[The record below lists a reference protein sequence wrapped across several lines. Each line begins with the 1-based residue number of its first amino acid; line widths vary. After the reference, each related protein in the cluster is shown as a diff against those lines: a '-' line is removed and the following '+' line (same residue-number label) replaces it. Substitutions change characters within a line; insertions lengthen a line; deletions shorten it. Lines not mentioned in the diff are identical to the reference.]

1 MSIIFQVDK
10 IFASI
15 LPIGRYPLLSVSRI
29 TVIVRLSWLVSL
41 VISISVNAVYPCSY
55 EPAAVLCI
63 PLLPSGF
70 FYTLLSFLCLIFVC
84 LIIGFTA
91 TIFFLKKV
99 RQRRSHRIQI
109 IKVEAKLY
117 LARKSRKA
125 GIYCPWFNS
134 DIMKW
139 FYFFFRNSARSRTL
153 ATLWPG
159 LTIKLWRRMQ

>member
-15 LPIGRYPLLSVSRI
+15 LPIGRYPLFSVSRI

-99 RQRRSHRIQI
+99 RQGRSHRS
-109 IKVEAKLY
+109 KVLKVTY
-117 LARKSRKA
+117 VFYIARKPRKA
-125 GIYCPWFNS
+125 GIFCF
-134 DIMKW
+134 
-139 FYFFFRNSARSRTL
+139 
-153 ATLWPG
+153 
-159 LTIKLWRRMQ
+159 

>member
-99 RQRRSHRIQI
+99 RQGRSHRR
-109 IKVEAKLY
+109 KVLKVTYVFYIAG
-117 LARKSRKA
+117 KSRKA
-125 GIYCPWFNS
+125 GIFCFWYNFVS
-134 DIMKW
+134 
-139 FYFFFRNSARSRTL
+139 RSSARSRIL
-153 ATLWPG
+153 ATQWRG
-159 LTIKLWRRMQ
+159 WTIKLWRRMQ